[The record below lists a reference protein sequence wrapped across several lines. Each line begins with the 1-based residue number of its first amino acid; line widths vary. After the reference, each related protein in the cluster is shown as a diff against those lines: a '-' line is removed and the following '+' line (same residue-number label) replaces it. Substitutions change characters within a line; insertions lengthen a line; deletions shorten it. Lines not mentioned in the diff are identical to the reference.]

1 MTDPKIIP
9 CEEAL
14 RLLASHLDGEL
25 DTAKSGDMERHL
37 ARCRSCF
44 SRAEFER
51 GLKSELAALRGQ
63 PVPGAFEERVRGLID
78 RFNVSTTK

>member
-1 MTDPKIIP
+1 MTDPTIIP
-9 CEEAL
+9 CAEAL
-14 RLLASHLDGEL
+14 RLLATHLDGEL
-25 DTAKSGDMERHL
+25 DAVRSADMERHL
-37 ARCRSCF
+37 ARCRSCY

-63 PVPGAFEERVRGLID
+63 PVRASFEERIRSLID

>member
-1 MTDPKIIP
+1 MTDSKIIP

-14 RLLASHLDGEL
+14 RMLASHLDGEL
-25 DTAKSGDMERHL
+25 EQDKTEDMERHL

-51 GLKSELAALRGQ
+51 GLKSELAALRDQ
-63 PVPGAFEERVRGLID
+63 PVRSSFEERIRTLID
-78 RFNVSTTK
+78 RFNVSMTE

>member
-1 MTDPKIIP
+1 MTDPTIIS

-14 RLLASHLDGEL
+14 RLLAAHLDGEL
-25 DTAKSGDMERHL
+25 DAAHNQSMERHL

-51 GLKSELAALRGQ
+51 GLKSELAALAGQ
-63 PVPGAFEERVRGLID
+63 PVRPSFEERIRGLIE
-78 RFNVSTTK
+78 RFNVATAK